1 MQPYQDITVE
11 NFSDWV
17 EAGWTRKVESPDDS
31 LRELAIMT
39 LGLVGEAGEVS
50 EHIKKNI
57 RGDGPV
63 NRSELTLELGDVL
76 HYLCR
81 IARTYRIEL
90 GDIMRAN
97 IDKIERRRGQRAWEQ
112 KIVDDLS

>member
-11 NFSDWV
+11 NFCDWV
-17 EAGWTRKVESPDDS
+17 EAGWTRKVATAEDS

-63 NRSELTLELGDVL
+63 DRAALTLELGDVL

-81 IARTYRIEL
+81 IARTYQIEL

-97 IDKIERRRGQRAWEQ
+97 IAKIETRRGTRKRETA
-112 KIVDDLS
+112 